1 MSAVQDKALVKME
14 FLSMVIGVDKPQTNS
29 KNEDYQLLSNNKSVQ
44 QALQTLKEVGNDVLY
59 KLMEE
64 YFLNYLKSG
73 PPGSIQAFSPL
84 SNRMPPAKPEARRTQ
99 DLPRLPTPLNAA
111 SSSSREPTPGDLLE
125 IFRTNNS
132 CWAVYVGH
140 GCVVHLAPPHQHS
153 SVNVGNKKATWK
165 DMALVKMELLSVVAG
180 EDKYQ
185 VNNKHDD
192 KYQPLPPN
200 KIVQRAF
207 KEVGNEVFYKLIQ
220 EYFLTYLRYG
230 IPGSNQQEPKAGDL
244 IEIFRRGYSH
254 WAVYVGYGCVVH
266 LAPPLI
272 AEIAPLKREL
282 LYVVVGSN
290 RYQVNNKYDESDP
303 PLPPSQIVHR
313 ALKLVGKMV
322 PYNLL
327 HNNCEHFATRIRSGV
342 PRSDQIR
349 NALLKLPG
357 GNLAVNLMG
366 LMN

>member
-1 MSAVQDKALVKME
+1 MSAVKDKALVKME
-14 FLSMVIGVDKPQTNS
+14 LLSMVIGIDKLRTNN
-29 KNEDYQLLSNNKSVQ
+29 KNNDEYQLLPNSKTVQ
-44 QALQTLKEVGNDVLY
+44 QALKTLKEVGNEVLY
-59 KLMEE
+59 KLMED
-64 YFLNYLKSG
+64 YFMNYLRNG
-73 PPGSIQAFSPL
+73 IPGGIQ
-84 SNRMPPAKPEARRTQ
+84 K
-99 DLPRLPTPLNAA
+99 
-111 SSSSREPTPGDLLE
+111 EPKPGDLLE
-125 IFRTNNS
+125 IFRTNYS
-132 CWAVYVGH
+132 YWAVYVGY
-140 GCVVHLAPPHQHS
+140 GCVVHLAPPHQHA
-153 SVNVGNKKATWK
+153 NVGVGTKKSAWK
-165 DMALVKMELLSVVAG
+165 DIALVKMERLSVVAG
-180 EDKYQ
+180 NDKYQ

-207 KEVGNEVFYKLIQ
+207 KEVGNEIFYKLIQ

-230 IPGSNQQEPKAGDL
+230 IPGGNQQEPKPGDL

-272 AEIAPLKREL
+272 ADIAPLKREL
-282 LYVVVGSN
+282 LYVMVGSN
-290 RYQVNNKYDESDP
+290 RYQVNNKYDDSDP

-327 HNNCEHFATRIRSGV
+327 NNNCEHFATRLRSGV

-357 GNLAVNLMG
+357 LAVNLME
-366 LMN
+366 LMQ

>member
-73 PPGSIQAFSPL
+73 PPGSIQ
-84 SNRMPPAKPEARRTQ
+84 Q
-99 DLPRLPTPLNAA
+99 
-111 SSSSREPTPGDLLE
+111 EPTPGDLLE

-140 GCVVHLAPPHQHS
+140 GCVVHLAPPR
-153 SVNVGNKKATWK
+153 NKKATWK

>member
-73 PPGSIQAFSPL
+73 PPGSIQ
-84 SNRMPPAKPEARRTQ
+84 
-99 DLPRLPTPLNAA
+99 
-111 SSSSREPTPGDLLE
+111 EPTPGDLLE

-140 GCVVHLAPPHQHS
+140 GCVVHLAPPR
-153 SVNVGNKKATWK
+153 NKKATWK

>member
-73 PPGSIQAFSPL
+73 PPGSIQ
-84 SNRMPPAKPEARRTQ
+84 
-99 DLPRLPTPLNAA
+99 
-111 SSSSREPTPGDLLE
+111 EPTPGDLLE

>member
-73 PPGSIQAFSPL
+73 PPGSIQQSDASRKTGSQTNPGSP
-84 SNRMPPAKPEARRTQ
+84 PPPDPLECCLFFKQ
-99 DLPRLPTPLNAA
+99 D
-111 SSSSREPTPGDLLE
+111 
-125 IFRTNNS
+125 
-132 CWAVYVGH
+132 
-140 GCVVHLAPPHQHS
+140 QHS